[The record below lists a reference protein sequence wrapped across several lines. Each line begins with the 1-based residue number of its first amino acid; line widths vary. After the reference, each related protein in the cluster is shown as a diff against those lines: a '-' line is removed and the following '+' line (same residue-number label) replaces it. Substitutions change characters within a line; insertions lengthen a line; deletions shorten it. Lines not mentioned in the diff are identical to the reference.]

1 MRSSR
6 QIGALLAAA
15 AMLLATMQLGACAQ
29 IAGVADPLPAAL
41 EEGNAEGGASAPEG
55 PLLDV
60 DVQPAEL
67 DFGPVRCGE
76 PEVGPKV
83 ITVHNRSA
91 EDAPWSVQV
100 PEGTQ
105 FVVKGASEGTLAPGA
120 TATVSVFVTAAL
132 AGETAAGLIVTA
144 GGSVREVV
152 AKASGSGAEL
162 AFVPRLVDFGDVRFQ
177 VGGPPI
183 PVRLQ
188 NSGTE
193 TVTVGSFE
201 GKTADFDLTWAS
213 KPAPLTIEPG
223 TFATVEATFAS
234 GAEPSGGILE
244 TTFEPVVTGTLC
256 GAVPELA
263 ARGKRIDTTVTISV
277 ADWGEQDCLT
287 AEPGE
292 RDVTI
297 TNFSGSAIAYEGS
310 LAASSAFRWVSPK
323 SGTVEAG
330 ASANVTLAANATDGP
345 VGLLEEEVGFLI
357 SGVPEPSGGPR
368 ATTARI
374 NVRGAVI
381 EVTPAS
387 HLNYRY
393 IPWGTDWKSFTLT
406 NTGNAGVSLRYGLTR
421 TDATGG
427 TAWTFSSATFGVAA
441 GGNRS
446 MPVGFRPSRSGT
458 FSANVNLT
466 RTGGAKVCAP
476 LPVPTVRGVR

>member
-120 TATVSVFVTAAL
+120 TATVSVFVTAVE

-144 GGSVREVV
+144 GGSVREVM
-152 AKASGSGAEL
+152 AKASGSGAKL
-162 AFVPRLVDFGDVRFQ
+162 AFVPRLVDFGEVRYQ

-183 PVRLQ
+183 PVRLE

-193 TVTVGSFE
+193 AVTVGSFE
-201 GKTADFDLTWAS
+201 GKTADFDLTWES
-213 KPAPLTIEPG
+213 KPSPLTIEPG

-234 GAEPSGGILE
+234 GAGPSGGVLE

-256 GAVPELA
+256 GTVPELD

-277 ADWGEQDCLT
+277 ADWGEQACLT

-297 TNFSGSAIAYEGS
+297 TNFSGNAIAYEGS
-310 LAASSAFRWVSPK
+310 LAADSKFRWVSPK

-330 ASANVTLAANATDGP
+330 ASANVTLAANASGGS
-345 VGLLEEEVGFLI
+345 VGLAEEQVGFLI
-357 SGVPEPSGGPR
+357 SGVPEPSGGER
-368 ATTARI
+368 TTTARI
-374 NVRGAVI
+374 NVRGAI
-381 EVTPAS
+381 LEVSPAS
-387 HLNYRY
+387 HLDYRY
-393 IPWGTDWKSFTLT
+393 ISWTTDWKRFKLT
-406 NTGNAGVSLRYGLTR
+406 NTGNESVSVRYTFTR
-421 TDATGG
+421 TDENAG
-427 TAWTFSSATFGVAA
+427 TAWVYSTSSLGVAA
-441 GGNRS
+441 GGDRD
-446 MPVGFRPSRSGT
+446 MWVGFRPSQPGT
-458 FSANVNLT
+458 FTGNVDMT
-466 RTGGAKVCAP
+466 RASGARLCAP